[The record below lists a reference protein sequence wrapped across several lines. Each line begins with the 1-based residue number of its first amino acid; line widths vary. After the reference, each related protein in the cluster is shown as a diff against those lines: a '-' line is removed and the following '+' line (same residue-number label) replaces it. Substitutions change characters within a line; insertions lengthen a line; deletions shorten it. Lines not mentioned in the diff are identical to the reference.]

1 MISSDLPSRSTK
13 VFAVIGSEFLE
24 FTVRKYG
31 VTPEEYLLLRENN
44 FTEWIRII
52 FHYLVSQLVKLVGF
66 FLLWLYCLL
75 STSIFHWKARDYKLH
90 LHIIITCY
98 KEHKMGTF
106 FPLYAETINC
116 YAITACLLLVK
127 GNCQYPLQRYS

>member
-1 MISSDLPSRSTK
+1 MISSGLPSRSTK

-52 FHYLVSQLVKLVGF
+52 LQYSVSQLVKLVVSF
-66 FLLWLYCLL
+66 TMAVLLTEYCH
-75 STSIFHWKARDYKLH
+75 TFHWEAREYKLH
-90 LHIIITCY
+90 LHIIISCY
-98 KEHKMGTF
+98 KGHKMSMF
-106 FPLYAETINC
+106 FTSYAETINC
-116 YAITACLLLVK
+116 YAVTACLLSVDR
-127 GNCQYPLQRYS
+127 NCQYPL